1 MPILKREN
9 KYQGLKD
16 IDVLVDESGLTS
28 KYFNVYD
35 FPETLPQGRSS
46 FLIAGSPF

>member
-16 IDVLVDESGLTS
+16 IDVFVEESGLTS
-28 KYFNVYD
+28 QYFQVFD
-35 FPETLPQGRSS
+35 FPELSHKEKVL
-46 FLIAGSPF
+46 F

>member
-35 FPETLPQGRSS
+35 FP
-46 FLIAGSPF
+46 